1 MCTWVQKA
9 NEDKFWCSNNEE
21 LYAIFVLSNVL
32 KTLQLANVRRTK
44 VSKLTAPAANNFLLA
59 KVTKKIACSKWSPIG
74 ALLKTLVER

>member
-21 LYAIFVLSNVL
+21 LYAIFVLSNVI

-44 VSKLTAPAANNFLLA
+44 VSKLTAQAANIFLLA
-59 KVTKKIACSKWSPIG
+59 KVTKKKLPVANE
-74 ALLKTLVER
+74 ARLVRCWKH